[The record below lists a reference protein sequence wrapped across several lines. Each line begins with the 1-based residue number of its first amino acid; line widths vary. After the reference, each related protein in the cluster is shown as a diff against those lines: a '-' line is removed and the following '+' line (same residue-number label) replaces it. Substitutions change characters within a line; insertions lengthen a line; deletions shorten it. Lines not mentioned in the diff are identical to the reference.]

1 MGMGGTGCV
10 WLGGRV
16 SSHDPPRAPTIS
28 GSGRFEIL
36 PDLIEKRTPQY
47 FSYCKALIDKPL

>member
-1 MGMGGTGCV
+1 MI
-10 WLGGRV
+10 
-16 SSHDPPRAPTIS
+16 PRAPPTI
-28 GSGRFEIL
+28 SGRFEIL